1 MLVVAVDGAA
11 PPPRRRLGRPRP
23 RAARAGAEPATA
35 PLTTLTVIR
44 PEPLPDADAAQG
56 WLAGLRR
63 DPDLIEAELAPALAL
78 VNLAVH
84 VHRATV
90 LDPNL
95 ADVSAEHALVIRV
108 GFGDGDE
115 LADGRY
121 SAAIELPPAA
131 RRRRGEVMR
140 PQERLA
146 AVLAGRERVAVFEL
160 PLLRAGA
167 DFAAGRTREAA
178 LELEVALEA
187 LQADPDAV
195 AAPGQEHDLA
205 ALDERRERTAA
216 GSTEALD
223 GELTTERTAELAET
237 LRIAERVQRR
247 RRALG

>member
-140 PQERLA
+140 PQ
-146 AVLAGRERVAVFEL
+146 
-160 PLLRAGA
+160 
-167 DFAAGRTREAA
+167 
-178 LELEVALEA
+178 
-187 LQADPDAV
+187 
-195 AAPGQEHDLA
+195 
-205 ALDERRERTAA
+205 
-216 GSTEALD
+216 
-223 GELTTERTAELAET
+223 
-237 LRIAERVQRR
+237 
-247 RRALG
+247 